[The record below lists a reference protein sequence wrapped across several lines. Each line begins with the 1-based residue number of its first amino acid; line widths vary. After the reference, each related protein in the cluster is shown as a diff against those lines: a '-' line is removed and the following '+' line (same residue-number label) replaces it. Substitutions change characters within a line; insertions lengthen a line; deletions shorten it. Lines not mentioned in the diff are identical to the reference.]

1 MTSILEA
8 LSRRPFS
15 VVGHRGAAGVKPEN
29 TLSSLRF
36 AMESGADVIEID
48 VRATK
53 DNVLI
58 LLHDESFERLVGIP
72 LKARDLEYK
81 WIKENIRIGG
91 EEIATLED
99 ALRIVGD
106 KAFLFIEIKE
116 PDITTMAIDL
126 VKTYGLV
133 NRVAFI
139 SFYDE
144 VLSIVRSIE
153 PRIVTGLIYFK
164 PPGRIFEAKRLGAK
178 IVLPYYRIASAKA
191 NAVAHKLGFKVVA
204 WTINDLETAKQMINK
219 GVDAIASDYPD
230 MMVRFRNELR

>member
-29 TLSSLRF
+29 TISSLKF
-36 AMESGADVIEID
+36 AVDSGADVIEID

-72 LKARDLEYK
+72 LKARDLEYR

-99 ALRIVGD
+99 ALRIIGD
-106 KAFLFIEIKE
+106 KANLFIEIKE
-116 PDITTMAIDL
+116 PDITVDAIDL
-126 VKTYGLV
+126 VKTYGLIS
-133 NRVAFI
+133 RVALI

-144 VLSIVRSIE
+144 VLSTVKSAE

-178 IVLPYYRIASAKA
+178 IVLPYYRIASSKA
-191 NAVAHKLGFKVVA
+191 NAVAHKLGFKVVV
-204 WTINDLETAKQMINK
+204 WTINDLETAKQMINR